1 MQLDDVRNLLR
12 SVQGLDRAYLNRWAD
27 RLGLTTL
34 YQEVRQ

>member
-12 SVQGLDRAYLNRWAD
+12 SVQELDTEYLNRWTD
-27 RLGLTTL
+27 RLGLIEL

>member
-12 SVQGLDRAYLNRWAD
+12 AVRGLDTEYLNRWAD

-34 YQEVRQ
+34 YQEVSQ